1 MGTKL
6 FVGNLSYSI
15 TEQELRDAFSQSGRT
30 VQSVRIALDRET
42 QRPRGFAFV
51 ELKDD
56 AEADSAI
63 KEWNGQMLSG
73 RSVFVEKAQERVPGA
88 PRPAP
93 RPRPP
98 GGPGGGPGGYRGPG
112 GPGGGGG
119 YRPGGPGGGPGGYRP
134 RYSPPMASAETNKEE
149 QRRRQARPEKRTEK
163 KRPGEG
169 RPKEEDMIRGKWR
182 WDGNDDY

>member
-1 MGTKL
+1 MSTKL

-51 ELKDD
+51 EVATEAD
-56 AEADSAI
+56 ADSAI
-63 KEWNGQMLSG
+63 TEWNNKMLSG
-73 RSVFVEKAQERVPGA
+73 RTVFVEKAQERAPGA

-98 GGPGGGPGGYRGPG
+98 GANGAPG
-112 GPGGGGG
+112 GPG
-119 YRPGGPGGGPGGYRP
+119 
-134 RYSPPMASAETNKEE
+134 
-149 QRRRQARPEKRTEK
+149 
-163 KRPGEG
+163 
-169 RPKEEDMIRGKWR
+169 
-182 WDGNDDY
+182 

>member
-1 MGTKL
+1 VGTKL

-15 TEQELRDAFSQSGRT
+15 TEQEIRDAFSQSGRT
-30 VQSVRIALDRET
+30 VHSVRIALDRET

-51 ELKDD
+51 EVANDG
-56 AEADSAI
+56 EADSAI
-63 KEWNGQMLSG
+63 KEWNGQMLAG

-98 GGPGGGPGGYRGPG
+98 GAPGPGGGPGGFRSGP
-112 GPGGGGG
+112 PGGG
-119 YRPGGPGGGPGGYRP
+119 YRSGPP

-149 QRRRQARPEKRTEK
+149 QRRRQSRPEKRNDK

-169 RPKEEDMIRGKWR
+169 RPREEDRERGKWR

>member
-1 MGTKL
+1 MGYKL

-30 VQSVRIALDRET
+30 VQSVRIAVDRET

-51 ELKDD
+51 EMATE

-63 KEWNGQMLSG
+63 SEWNNKVLAG
-73 RSVFVEKAQERVPGA
+73 RTVFVEKAQERAPGA

-93 RPRPP
+93 RPRPM
-98 GGPGGGPGGYRGPG
+98 GGPDGGPSGEGGGPRPPMG
-112 GPGGGGG
+112 GP
-119 YRPGGPGGGPGGYRP
+119 RPSFGGGPRP
-134 RYSPPMASAETNKEE
+134 FGPPPSMTDPL
-149 QRRRQARPEKRTEK
+149 RDHGRRQREKPERKEKRKASGRPEERE
-163 KRPGEG
+163 
-169 RPKEEDMIRGKWR
+169 RGKWR

>member
-30 VQSVRIALDRET
+30 VQSVRIAVDRET

-51 ELKDD
+51 EVATE

-63 KEWNGQMLSG
+63 NEWNNKMLAG
-73 RSVFVEKAQERVPGA
+73 RTVFVEKAQERAPGA

-93 RPRPP
+93 RPRPA
-98 GGPGGGPGGYRGPG
+98 GGPG
-112 GPGGGGG
+112 GPGGSSGDD
-119 YRPGGPGGGPGGYRP
+119 RPHGGPPRPYGGPRPYAGPPPAMTEPNRDGG
-134 RYSPPMASAETNKEE
+134 
-149 QRRRQARPEKRTEK
+149 RRRNDKPERKAKERKSPGRPEERE
-163 KRPGEG
+163 
-169 RPKEEDMIRGKWR
+169 RGKWR